1 MPSCL
6 SHGENMT
13 GFQLGVGTF
22 GSKGRFEM
30 IYDEDGVGNDD
41 DDDDD
46 AMKTCQDPWREV
58 PGGIGAM
65 CGWCPALKKY
75 GIHSRLCD
83 WAIYHEGERYE

>member
-1 MPSCL
+1 
-6 SHGENMT
+6 
-13 GFQLGVGTF
+13 
-22 GSKGRFEM
+22 M
-30 IYDEDGVGNDD
+30 IWDEDGVGNYDDD

-46 AMKTCQDPWREV
+46 AMKACQDPWREV

-83 WAIYHEGERYE
+83 WAVYHEGRRYE